1 MLGRRF
7 SQLGPGVSWFDVDG
21 DGWDDLIIGSGVGG
35 QMAVFRNNAHGGFER
50 LDKPPLNQPITRDQT
65 SILGWKK
72 ADGQRVLLAGSSN
85 YEDGDPRGACA
96 REFDLTRQTVQ
107 DNLPP
112 WECSTGPMAMA
123 DWDGDGNLDLFV
135 GGRVMPGKY
144 PDEPFPLLF
153 HGDGTKFTVD
163 RDAVKQLFQAGMV
176 SGAVFSDLDGD
187 GFPELILAC
196 EWGPVRVFRREQG
209 KWREQTKALGLE
221 SYAGWWNGVAVG
233 DFDGDGRMDIVASN
247 WGRNTKYQSHRE
259 QPLRIY
265 YGPWRGEGSI
275 DCMEAYFTDSL
286 KKIVPW
292 CSYTTAKALPW
303 VPERFPTAESFG
315 KAGIEEI
322 LGEQMKST
330 KTLQANWLETTVFL
344 NRGDHFEAKVLPV
357 EAQLAPAF
365 GISVGDFDG
374 DGNEDIFLAQNFF
387 AFDGD
392 TGRCDAGRGL
402 WLAGDGKGDF
412 RAIPGQRSGIKIH
425 GEQRGCA
432 LSD

>member
-1 MLGRRF
+1 
-7 SQLGPGVSWFDVDG
+7 
-21 DGWDDLIIGSGVGG
+21 
-35 QMAVFRNNAHGGFER
+35 
-50 LDKPPLNQPITRDQT
+50 
-65 SILGWKK
+65 
-72 ADGQRVLLAGSSN
+72 
-85 YEDGDPRGACA
+85 
-96 REFDLTRQTVQ
+96 
-107 DNLPP
+107 
-112 WECSTGPMAMA
+112 
-123 DWDGDGNLDLFV
+123 
-135 GGRVMPGKY
+135 
-144 PDEPFPLLF
+144 
-153 HGDGTKFTVD
+153 VD
-163 RDAVKQLFQAGMV
+163 REAVKQLFQAGMV

-187 GFPELILAC
+187 GLPELILAC

-286 KKIVPW
+286 KKFVPW

-303 VPERFPTAESFG
+303 VAERFPTADSFG
-315 KAGIEEI
+315 KAGVDEI
-322 LGEQMKST
+322 LGDQLKAT

-344 NRGDHFEAKVLPV
+344 NRGEHFEAKVLPM

-365 GISVGDFDG
+365 GVSIGDFDG

-402 WLAGDGKGDF
+402 WLAGDGKGNF
-412 RAIPGQRSGIKIH
+412 RAIPGQRSGIKIY

-432 LSD
+432 LSDYDGDGRIDLAVSQNGAETKLYHNDSAKPGLRIRLIGTAGNADGIGASIRLGNGNKLGAAREVHAGSGYWSLESAVQVMASPEAPTNISVRWPGGKSTSAKIPSGAREISINTAGELKVIR